1 MGPRSITGHIPFD
14 TVRASRRRSTGS
26 EACSRSGS
34 RLIIARNFRARST
47 GLVSRSTLSTRSSP
61 SRCTGLA
68 TCTQWLLH
76 ILLCADHLADLHDY
90 RMRWSSALPRRG
102 CQEPGEQLPK
112 VRKTVQLRSSSDILG
127 PGGITTPRCVL
138 PRARIW
144 GLLNKYWGFDAEQQE
159 EIRAQDSG
167 CYRCSWMPDHEQR
180 WGHCSRTVVGDASSS
195 SNAQDELRDEHLFQH
210 QGDYVHITAG
220 EASAH
225 GWWTTNDPYLLDK
238 TGTVVVELQYLTESG
253 WQTVVTGP
261 PRSIRPNQTSKRANA
276 RIACR
281 TTAPLGEWRSVVD
294 VDIDWVIDDSNVLIT
309 PVRLLPCHP

>member
-1 MGPRSITGHIPFD
+1 MRN
-14 TVRASRRRSTGS
+14 SRRKSARRILAATGV
-26 EACSRSGS
+26 AGC
-34 RLIIARNFRARST
+34 LITSSAGVTAAET
-47 GLVSRSTLSTRSSP
+47 GQVSR
-61 SRCTGLA
+61 
-68 TCTQWLLH
+68 
-76 ILLCADHLADLHDY
+76 
-90 RMRWSSALPRRG
+90 
-102 CQEPGEQLPK
+102 E
-112 VRKTVQLRSSSDILG
+112 
-127 PGGITTPRCVL
+127 
-138 PRARIW
+138 
-144 GLLNKYWGFDAEQQE
+144 
-159 EIRAQDSG
+159 
-167 CYRCSWMPDHEQR
+167 
-180 WGHCSRTVVGDASSS
+180 TVVGDASSS

>member
-1 MGPRSITGHIPFD
+1 EHHWCSPCRSSIHPHCSLGVTVKPRRDHPGSPADRHTRPASSTARHSRMGPRSITRHIPFD
-14 TVRASRRRSTGS
+14 TDRASRRRSTGS

-167 CYRCSWMPDHEQR
+167 CYRCSWMPDHEQH
-180 WGHCSRTVVGDASSS
+180 WGHCSRNWPGQPR
-195 SNAQDELRDEHLFQH
+195 NRRRGCELVFER
-210 QGDYVHITAG
+210 AG
-220 EASAH
+220 RA
-225 GWWTTNDPYLLDK
+225 
-238 TGTVVVELQYLTESG
+238 
-253 WQTVVTGP
+253 
-261 PRSIRPNQTSKRANA
+261 PR
-276 RIACR
+276 
-281 TTAPLGEWRSVVD
+281 
-294 VDIDWVIDDSNVLIT
+294 
-309 PVRLLPCHP
+309 